1 MRCIHRIGGEPGSY
15 LCTWITETLRS
26 LLPRI
31 EQFGLVRANEL
42 DLDTLVARM
51 EMPQRSDAEQATE

>member
-1 MRCIHRIGGEPGSY
+1 
-15 LCTWITETLRS
+15 